1 MSEKISKKQ
10 LVGQVLESNM
20 EKTAV
25 VRVDRR
31 FSHPVYRKYVTR
43 SKKYYAHDPQNKC
56 NPGDKVRIMEFRP
69 ISRLKR
75 WLVVEIE
82 EKGIEV

>member
-25 VRVDRR
+25 VRVNRR

>member
-31 FSHPVYRKYVTR
+31 FSHPVYKKYVTR

-56 NPGDKVRIMEFRP
+56 NPGDKVRIMESRP
-69 ISRLKR
+69 MSRLKR

>member
-82 EKGIEV
+82 EKGIQV

>member
-56 NPGDKVRIMEFRP
+56 NSGDKVRIMEFRP

>member
-69 ISRLKR
+69 MSRLKR